1 MLRLEDSRYGVPPL
15 GPRSVVGFKMRRPRN
30 EHMSAGLPPIARR
43 GWHGRKVPNSEVSGL
58 RFLTPPPTLRGINL
72 LGGGRVSPALW
83 RSAMLPKLELAYFAS
98 ADISGYTSCLAG
110 VELDH
115 AQDIIADFMDTVV
128 KGLRPPFRLAKFEG
142 DAAFVYAVTE
152 KVDGSLLQDSIE
164 TAYFKFR
171 RRLRDVKQA
180 STCEC
185 KACVAMSDLDFKFVV
200 HHGQMVKQKMGG
212 REELA
217 GRDVILV
224 HRLLKN
230 TVSEKVGRRAYV
242 LYSDAC
248 TQTMGIDPVAQGLV
262 EHREAIE
269 IIGDV
274 KLWLRDLDEV
284 WKKENERTH
293 VEVTRADA
301 YMTWDF
307 DIAASRQIV
316 WEHFTVPGQRQK
328 WWPAD
333 AIVENSSNKR
343 RGIGTENHCMHG
355 KDAIVEEVLDWRPF
369 DYFTLSTLLPIPGA
383 PKIMMTHAMQ
393 DRLNGVTHIEMRVAK
408 PKPKDEALVGQAAA
422 KFKEN
427 ITKAIGNLR
436 LILEGQQTSV
446 AVIDE
451 PPLMPSSERF
461 LT

>member
-1 MLRLEDSRYGVPPL
+1 
-15 GPRSVVGFKMRRPRN
+15 
-30 EHMSAGLPPIARR
+30 
-43 GWHGRKVPNSEVSGL
+43 
-58 RFLTPPPTLRGINL
+58 
-72 LGGGRVSPALW
+72 
-83 RSAMLPKLELAYFAS
+83 MLPKPELAYFAI
-98 ADISGYTSCLAG
+98 ADISGYTSFLAG

-115 AQDIIADFMDTVV
+115 AQDIIADFLNTVV

-142 DAAFVYAVTE
+142 DAAFVYAVAE
-152 KVDGSLLQDSIE
+152 KADGSLLQDTIE
-164 TAYFKFR
+164 SAYFRFR

-200 HHGQMVKQKMGG
+200 HHGEMVKQKMGG

-230 TVSEKVGRRAYV
+230 TVSEKVGSRAYA

-248 TQTMGIDPVAQGLV
+248 IQSMGMDSLTQGLI
-262 EHREAIE
+262 EHHETID

-274 KLWLRDLDEV
+274 KLWLGDLDAA

-293 VEVTRADA
+293 VEVTWDDA
-301 YMTWDF
+301 YMAWDF
-307 DIAASRQIV
+307 DIAAPRQTV

-333 AIVENSSNKR
+333 AVIEVSGNKR

-355 KDAIVEEVLDWRPF
+355 KDAIVEEVLDWRPP
-369 DYFTLSTLLPIPGA
+369 DYVTVSTLLPVPGA
-383 PKIMMTHAMQ
+383 PKIVMTHAFQ
-393 DRLNGVTHIEMRVAK
+393 DRANSVTHIETRVAK
-408 PKPKDEALVGQAAA
+408 PKPKDKAFVDQAAT
-422 KFKEN
+422 KFKGN
-427 ITKAIGNLR
+427 IARAIGNLR
-436 LILEGQQTSV
+436 VMLEGQRTSLSV
-446 AVIDE
+446 MDE
-451 PPLMPSSERF
+451 PPLIASTERF
-461 LT
+461 LTEAMKSSAS